1 MHYTYI
7 LRCSDGTLYCG
18 YSTNPDKRAEVH
30 NSGKGAKYT
39 RSRLPVSVVYTEG
52 FETKQDAL
60 SRECAIKKL
69 TRAQK
74 LQLITGE
81 NDNEN

>member
-18 YSTNPDKRAEVH
+18 YTTNPEKRAEVH

-39 RSRLPVSVVYTEG
+39 RSRLPVELVYKEV
-52 FETKQDAL
+52 FETKQEAL

-69 TRAQK
+69 TRTEK
-74 LQLITGE
+74 LELITGV
-81 NDNEN
+81 NNNEN